1 MKDQPIYD
9 LLKRD
14 HEKVTEL
21 LHRAKE
27 ARGDEARERLAE
39 ITREVTAHARAEEA
53 VFYGHLLHN
62 ERTRAKILEGLEEHR
77 LVDALLAELA
87 TMQPRD
93 ERWPARLDLLADNL
107 GHHIDEEEGELFP
120 LARQILSDREAVE
133 FGRRFAA
140 ERERHI
146 RDQTGLDEHAAE

>member
-1 MKDQPIYD
+1 MQDLPIYD

-14 HEKVTEL
+14 HESVTEL
-21 LHRAKE
+21 LRRVKA
-27 ARGDEARERLAE
+27 ARGDEARDLLAE
-39 ITREVTAHARAEEA
+39 LAREVTAHARAEEA

-62 ERTRAKILEGLEEHR
+62 ERTRARILESLQDHEQIDAR
-77 LVDALLAELA
+77 LGELA
-87 TMQPRD
+87 LMQPHD
-93 ERWPARLDLLADNL
+93 ERWSARLDVLSEDL
-107 GHHIDEEEGELFP
+107 GQHIDEEENQLFP

-146 RDQTGLDEHAAE
+146 RDQSGLDAAE